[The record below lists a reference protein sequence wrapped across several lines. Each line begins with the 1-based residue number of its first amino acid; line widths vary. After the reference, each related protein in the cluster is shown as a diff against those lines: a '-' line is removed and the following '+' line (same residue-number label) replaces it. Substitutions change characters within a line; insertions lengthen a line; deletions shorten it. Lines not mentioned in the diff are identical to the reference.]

1 MHIPPRNELRKQA
14 LPLALLCAA
23 TLLPFLGE
31 TLFNTRGEP
40 REAIVAYSMLEQHNW
55 ILPLNNG
62 SEFAFKPPLLHW
74 LIAAL
79 SWAWGSVTEFTSR
92 LPSAL
97 ALAAMVMGTF
107 LFYARRR
114 GTTVAMLTA
123 LLTLSCFE
131 VHRAGATCRVD
142 MLLTSLMV
150 LSLYSLYRWHEAGCR
165 KIPWTA
171 VLLLCGA
178 ALVKGPVGG
187 WLPLLVFFLFRL
199 CNGYKARRVFLDTAL
214 LAVAAVVPLCLW
226 YAAAIAEGGSAFAQL
241 VYEENVLRLIGKM
254 SYTSHENPWHYNLVT
269 LAAGLLPY
277 TLLLAMSLGCLPKAL
292 RKSTATGK
300 PAATG
305 DKAATAGDSGSPAPS
320 GNRCTAW
327 ARRLVGNLREMD
339 RVRFFT
345 LLCAVVIFVFYCIPK
360 SKRSVYLLPM
370 YPFTAYF
377 MAEYM
382 LWLCRRTSAVKWFGC
397 ILAACSLVLAAALCA
412 VKAGLVPDSI
422 FSGRHAA
429 ENAAFLHALQ
439 RVPMKAGDILIVL
452 APVAVSLWF
461 LTRHRRWANSA
472 RMAIA
477 VTLVPVSILWALDGF
492 YQPTVLNVKSD
503 RFIARQIEQM
513 QPAGRV
519 YSFRTDAVEGNMM
532 HPFTINFYL
541 GDRVVPFNALK
552 PERGL
557 LIAGN
562 DDIEAW
568 REQNPGYAAKLVRD
582 FRHRSCDDRKSLKL
596 YSFEPTKPTSTH

>member
-1 MHIPPRNELRKQA
+1 MHIPPRNELRKQT
-14 LPLALLCAA
+14 LLLALLCAA

-114 GTTVAMLTA
+114 GTAVAMLTA

-150 LSLYSLYRWHEAGCR
+150 LSLYSLYRWHEAECR

-214 LAVAAVVPLCLW
+214 LAVASVVPLCLW
-226 YAAAIAEGGSAFAQL
+226 YAAAIAEGGPAFAQL

-292 RKSTATGK
+292 RKSTAADRPVAPQGK
-300 PAATG
+300 GTAT
-305 DKAATAGDSGSPAPS
+305 GDSGSPAPS

-327 ARRLVGNLREMD
+327 AHRLVGNLREMD

-382 LWLCRRTSAVKWFGC
+382 LWLCRRTSVVKWFGL

-439 RVPMKAGDILIVL
+439 RVPMKAGDFLIVL
-452 APVAVSLWF
+452 APVVVSLWF
-461 LTRHRRWANSA
+461 LTRHRRWASSA

-477 VTLVPVSILWALDGF
+477 VTLVPVSIFWALDGF

-513 QPAGRV
+513 QPAGHV

-541 GDRVVPFNALK
+541 GDRVVPFNAFR

-568 REQNPGYAAKLVRD
+568 RELNPGYAAKLVRD
-582 FRHRSCDDRKSLKL
+582 FHHRSCDDRKSLKL
-596 YSFEPTKPTSTH
+596 YSFEPAKPTSTH